1 MKTLEQQHNVPKPS
15 PVVILC
21 NEQQAK
27 KYKKQLAEFYGLKEV
42 RMDWQGTFDLST
54 YSSLHLT
61 YREDVYK
68 AVKHIGVVKAVT
80 IEQAVM
86 EFNSAIEYTPWRQ
99 GKPRFKGEYH
109 AFTGSRPPE
118 AFNNIHHV
126 RHWWNGQWW
135 SRAYSAT
142 AYEYVRNCSA
152 NMRSPVLELGN
163 TWWRGLSK
171 KPIILDC

>member
-1 MKTLEQQHNVPKPS
+1 MKIHKQQNNVPKPS

-27 KYKKQLAEFYGLKEV
+27 KYKKQLAAFYGLKEV
-42 RMDWQGTFDLST
+42 RMDWQGTFDLAT

-68 AVKHIGVVKAVT
+68 AVKEIGVVKTVT

-86 EFNSAIEYTPWRQ
+86 EYNNAIEYTAWRK

-109 AFTGSRPPE
+109 AFATQHPT
-118 AFNNIHHV
+118 FNDQHNV
-126 RHWWNGQWW
+126 RRWWNGKWW
-135 SRAYSAT
+135 SRSYLAA
-142 AYEYVRNCSA
+142 APEQVRNHA
-152 NMRSPVLELGN
+152 AKQRSPVLELHN

-171 KPIILDC
+171 KPIILA